1 MLADER
7 LLDLKRALRLDGLLA
22 LALPGATA
30 LAMAMVLCGLAR
42 RLLRRGRSVGRAQR
56 QHGGNDQQF
65 LNRQTQ
71 TASPQGNLGP
81 KSSDVRFT
89 RSRKSGAIGTRW
101 RKFSPVGSI
110 GTSSHVW
117 MPEGQYF
124 VVQLRITEVQWNQ
137 SLRIAVPAIHR
148 RVRRE
153 RRRNRLKTPKRGGA
167 LLQL

>member
-42 RLLRRGRSVGRAQR
+42 RLLRRCRSVGRAQR

-71 TASPQGNLGP
+71 TASPQGTWGQ
-81 KSSDVRFT
+81 K
-89 RSRKSGAIGTRW
+89 AGT
-101 RKFSPVGSI
+101 
-110 GTSSHVW
+110 
-117 MPEGQYF
+117 
-124 VVQLRITEVQWNQ
+124 VV
-137 SLRIAVPAIHR
+137 SLDRAKAA
-148 RVRRE
+148 
-153 RRRNRLKTPKRGGA
+153 RLEPGGA
-167 LLQL
+167 NSALSEVSEHLPTFGCRKASTLLCISGLPKCNEIKVFG